1 MEDRMLL
8 GRART
13 GSVIRIEGRAT
24 MRESPALRSAAEAAL
39 DSGALVWDLAEC
51 EYLDSTMLGC
61 LIGVRKLAEQRGR
74 RMDIVADR
82 SQQVKLFSTS
92 SLHKYFEF
100 VDESPAIQGM
110 WLAIEPDR
118 VDNTEL
124 SRHVLK
130 CHERLAERGGEDGEA
145 FRRVCDRLSTEIEQH
160 DMDRALAAA
169 ERGEATPAGAPRTGD
184 GTRE

>member
-8 GRART
+8 GRARA

-39 DSGALVWDLAEC
+39 DAGAIVWDLSEC

-74 RMDIVADR
+74 RMDIVADG

-100 VDESPAIQGM
+100 LDAAPAIQGL
-110 WLAIEPDR
+110 WLAIEPER

-160 DMDRALAAA
+160 DMDLALAAA

-184 GTRE
+184 DTHA